1 MKKYTKKIMAMVTVA
16 ATMVTGTAIP
26 VMADDA
32 PTIRLITWLTP
43 SNPAQ
48 KPSYDAIESFADD
61 HADEFTLEHEN
72 IVGDELKAKIKTD
85 IAGDTVPDIFIYWG
99 SGGNSTML
107 LDADVIIPFDDVLL
121 NDSSG
126 NKSLLTN
133 SDASRYSSNGTLTTI
148 TTSLQYGV
156 WLCNKALFEEYGL
169 ELLHLQW
176 DQRVEIQHMN
186 S

>member
-1 MKKYTKKIMAMVTVA
+1 MM
-16 ATMVTGTAIP
+16 
-26 VMADDA
+26 
-32 PTIRLITWLTP
+32 
-43 SNPAQ
+43 Q
-48 KPSYDAIESFADD
+48 FESFADD

-107 LDADVIIPFDDVLL
+107 LDADVIIPFDEYL
-121 NDSSG
+121 
-126 NKSLLTN
+126 
-133 SDASRYSSNGTLTTI
+133 DASELVSRDLFPEESFSRTSSNGTLTTI

-169 ELLHLQW
+169 EYPNF
-176 DQRVEIQHMN
+176 R
-186 S
+186 